1 MADEDGD
8 EGNVLLHGDL
18 GLDKSLEEE
27 LRQCHARLEAGA
39 DEVAALKE
47 QLRLCQL
54 QLQAAITT
62 SPR

>member
-1 MADEDGD
+1 MADGDGA
-8 EGNVLLHGDL
+8 EGRGDKS
-18 GLDKSLEEE
+18 LDKCHSLEEE

-39 DEVAALKE
+39 DEVAVLKE

-54 QLQAAITT
+54 QLQAAVAT